1 MSLSNNKSGSS
12 DSMSPAELIG
22 GIAENS
28 KKASRTLASAP
39 SSQKNDF
46 LLRFAELLA
55 GGTDDLL
62 SENAKDVSDA
72 EEKGLSAALVD
83 RLRLTPSRISALAD
97 GLREIAELPDPVGK
111 ISAKWDRPN
120 GISVEKKRIPL
131 GVIGI
136 IYESRPGVT
145 ADAAGLCVKSGNSVI
160 LRGGSETIRSNLAIS
175 RLMADS
181 LSQSGLSPYTAQVV
195 PVADREVVTEML
207 KLEDKIDLIIP
218 RGGEGLIRF
227 VAENSRIPVLKHYK
241 GVCHVYVDEH
251 ADLAMAE
258 EICRNAKVQ
267 RPGVCNSME
276 TMLVHSSVAKDFL
289 PAAIRRFDSEGVTIK
304 GCENTR
310 KLFLNMAPAAEE
322 DWYEEYLDLVLNVR
336 IVSTIDEA
344 IDHIQTYGSMHTD
357 AIVTEDPENSEKFIK
372 EVDSSAV
379 MVNTST
385 RFNDG
390 FQLGLGAEIGISTSK
405 LHAFGPMGLEELTTS
420 KFVVRG
426 NGQVRS

>member
-1 MSLSNNKSGSS
+1 MSLSNNESGSS
-12 DSMSPAELIG
+12 DSMSPAELISR
-22 GIAENS
+22 IAENS
-28 KKASRTLASAP
+28 RKASRTLASAP

-46 LLRFAELLA
+46 LLRFAELLV
-55 GGTDDLL
+55 GETDNLL
-62 SENAKDVSDA
+62 SENARDVSDA

-83 RLRLTPSRISALAD
+83 RMRLTPPRINALAD

-227 VAENSRIPVLKHYK
+227 VAQNSRIPVLKHYK

-276 TMLVHSSVAKDFL
+276 TMLVHSSVAGDFL
-289 PAAIRRFDSEGVTIK
+289 PGAIKRLESEGVTIK

-310 KLFLNMAPAAEE
+310 ELFPQVAPAAEE

-336 IVSTIDEA
+336 VVPTIDEA
-344 IDHIQTYGSMHTD
+344 IDHIRTYGSMHTD
-357 AIVTEDPENSEKFIK
+357 AIVTEDPQNSEKFVK

-426 NGQVRS
+426 NGQVRT

>member
-1 MSLSNNKSGSS
+1 MSASNNESGSS
-12 DSMSPAELIG
+12 PSMSPAELIS

-28 KKASRTLASAP
+28 RKASRTLASAP
-39 SSQKNDF
+39 SSQKNGF
-46 LLRFAELLA
+46 LLRFAELLV
-55 GGTDDLL
+55 GETDSLL

-72 EEKGLSAALVD
+72 EEKGLSSALVD
-83 RLRLTPSRISALAD
+83 RLRLNPLRISSLAD

-120 GISVEKKRIPL
+120 GLSVEKKRIPL

-251 ADLAMAE
+251 ADLGMAE

-276 TMLVHSSVAKDFL
+276 TMLVHSSVASDFL
-289 PAAIRRFDSEGVTIK
+289 PAAIEGLEGEGVTIK

-310 KLFLNMAPAAEE
+310 KLLPHVAPAAEE

-336 IVSTIDEA
+336 VVSTIDEA
-344 IDHIQTYGSMHTD
+344 ISHIQTYGSMHTD
-357 AIVTEDPENSEKFIK
+357 AIVTKDTENSEKFIK

-420 KFVVRG
+420 KFVVTG
-426 NGQVRS
+426 TGQVRN

>member
-1 MSLSNNKSGSS
+1 MSLSNNESGSF

-28 KKASRTLASAP
+28 RKASRTLASAP
-39 SSQKNDF
+39 SSKKNDF
-46 LLRFAELLA
+46 LLRFAELLVKE
-55 GGTDDLL
+55 TDSLL
-62 SENAKDVSDA
+62 TENAKDVSDA

-83 RLRLTPSRISALAD
+83 RLRLNPSRISALAD
-97 GLREIAELPDPVGK
+97 GLREVAELPDPVGK

-181 LSQSGLSPYTAQVV
+181 LSRSGLSPYTAQVV
-195 PVADREVVTEML
+195 PVTDREVVTEML

-227 VAENSRIPVLKHYK
+227 VAQNSRIPVLKHYK

-276 TMLVHSSVAKDFL
+276 TMLVHSSVASDFL
-289 PAAIRRFDSEGVTIK
+289 PGVIKRLESEGVTIK

-310 KLFLNMAPAAEE
+310 ELSPQVAPAAEE

-336 IVSTIDEA
+336 VVPTIDEA

-357 AIVTEDPENSEKFIK
+357 AIVTEDLESSEKFVK

-426 NGQVRS
+426 DGQVRT

>member
-1 MSLSNNKSGSS
+1 MSLSNDESGSS

-28 KKASRTLASAP
+28 RKASRTLASAP
-39 SSQKNDF
+39 SSKKNDF
-46 LLRFAELLA
+46 LLRFAELLV
-55 GGTDDLL
+55 GETDSLL
-62 SENAKDVSDA
+62 RENAKDVSDA

-83 RLRLTPSRISALAD
+83 RLRLNPSRISALAD
-97 GLREIAELPDPVGK
+97 GLREVAELPDPVGK

-181 LSQSGLSPYTAQVV
+181 LSRSGLSPYTAQVV
-195 PVADREVVTEML
+195 PVTDREVVTEML

-276 TMLVHSSVAKDFL
+276 TMLVHSSVAGDFL
-289 PAAIRRFDSEGVTIK
+289 PGAIERLESEGVTIK

-310 KLFLNMAPAAEE
+310 ELSPQVAPAAEE

-336 IVSTIDEA
+336 VVPTIDEA
-344 IDHIQTYGSMHTD
+344 IDHIRTYGSMHTD
-357 AIVTEDPENSEKFIK
+357 AIVTEDPGSSEKFVK

-390 FQLGLGAEIGISTSK
+390 FELGLGAEIGISTSK

-426 NGQVRS
+426 DGQVRT

>member
-1 MSLSNNKSGSS
+1 MSASNNESGSS
-12 DSMSPAELIG
+12 ASMSPAELIS

-28 KKASRTLASAP
+28 RKASRTLASAP

-46 LLRFAELLA
+46 LLRFADLLV
-55 GGTDDLL
+55 GETDSLL

-72 EEKGLSAALVD
+72 EEKGLSSALVD
-83 RLRLTPSRISALAD
+83 RLRLNPSRISSLAD

-120 GISVEKKRIPL
+120 GLSVSKKRIPL

-207 KLEDKIDLIIP
+207 KLEDKVDLIIP

-251 ADLAMAE
+251 ADLGMAE

-276 TMLVHSSVAKDFL
+276 TMLVHSSVAPDFL
-289 PAAIRRFDSEGVTIK
+289 PAAIEGLEGEGVSIK

-310 KLFLNMAPAAEE
+310 ELVPHVAPAGEE

-336 IVSTIDEA
+336 VVSTIDEA
-344 IDHIQTYGSMHTD
+344 ISHIQTYGSMHTD
-357 AIVTEDPENSEKFIK
+357 AIVTKDTENSEKFVK

-420 KFVVRG
+420 KFVVTG
-426 NGQVRS
+426 TGQVRN